1 MNSKTYIAYYLNLN
15 SVSYISIVSVYF
27 SQSVALCL
35 ENETIKRDKKYYE
48 DKINDLESQI
58 STEKQQRND
67 ERILLTRHISEKTK
81 LFEGVQK
88 KLEHALGDLDAVKK
102 KNAQTVKELNR
113 EMMQLRKKTE
123 KTAENFDKLSTSS
136 RKSSMDESNASSG
149 FENEISKPTVN
160 LQCSETT
167 STVPDIQKQQ
177 HTDSLTSNDVS
188 VIQIKEPSKKT
199 LIERIVRLQQASARQ
214 NEKIDYLENHALN
227 LQNELQKKLKL
238 VQYFTLRERAGA
250 LASTK
255 SDRNKAQLA
264 KYGGVMSAIYNGIK
278 SNNTTDMT
286 LDLSLEINRK
296 LQAVLE
302 DTLLKNITL
311 KENID
316 TLGLEIDKLT
326 RERSLTSSSSSS
338 SNKLFAIS
346 STSPGASSSQSA
358 K

>member
-1 MNSKTYIAYYLNLN
+1 M
-15 SVSYISIVSVYF
+15 
-27 SQSVALCL
+27 CL
-35 ENETIKRDKKYYE
+35 ENENIKKDKKYYE
-48 DKINDLESQI
+48 DKINDLELQI
-58 STEKQQRND
+58 SHEKQQRND
-67 ERILLTRHISEKTK
+67 ERVLLTRHISEKTK
-81 LFEGVQK
+81 LFDVVQK

-113 EMMQLRKKTE
+113 ELMQLRKKTE
-123 KTAENFDKLSTSS
+123 NYDKISTSS
-136 RKSSMDESNASSG
+136 RKSSIDDSSSG
-149 FENEISKPTVN
+149 IENEICK
-160 LQCSETT
+160 TT
-167 STVPDIQKQQ
+167 NNTTTTTMADTNNDK
-177 HTDSLTSNDVS
+177 TSATSDNNIPA
-188 VIQIKEPSKKT
+188 IQIKEPSKKA

-214 NEKIDYLENHALN
+214 NEKIDYLENHAIN
-227 LQNELQKKLKL
+227 LQNELQKKIKL
-238 VQYFTLRERAGA
+238 VQHFLLRERAGA
-250 LASTK
+250 LASAK

-326 RERSLTSSSSSS
+326 RERASTASSSLSLSQS
-338 SNKLFAIS
+338 
-346 STSPGASSSQSA
+346 ASSSQSA

>member
-1 MNSKTYIAYYLNLN
+1 M
-15 SVSYISIVSVYF
+15 
-27 SQSVALCL
+27 QSVALCL
-35 ENETIKRDKKYYE
+35 ENENIKKNKKYYE
-48 DKINDLESQI
+48 DKISDLELQI
-58 STEKQQRND
+58 SHEKQQRND
-67 ERILLTRHISEKTK
+67 ERVLLTRHISEKTK
-81 LFEGVQK
+81 LFDGIQK

-113 EMMQLRKKTE
+113 ELMQLRKKT
-123 KTAENFDKLSTSS
+123 ENFDKLSTSS

-149 FENEISKPTVN
+149 MENEICKMTYN
-160 LQCSETT
+160 TATT
-167 STVPDIQKQQ
+167 STIADANNDRSTNNISSSPDNIPA
-177 HTDSLTSNDVS
+177 
-188 VIQIKEPSKKT
+188 IQIQEPSKKT

-214 NEKIDYLENHALN
+214 NEKIDYLENHAVN
-227 LQNELQKKLKL
+227 LQNELQKKIKL
-238 VQYFTLRERAGA
+238 VQHFLLRERAGA

-278 SNNTTDMT
+278 SNTSTDMT

-326 RERSLTSSSSSS
+326 RERASTSTSSTSSVS
-338 SNKLFAIS
+338 LGAIS
-346 STSPGASSSQSA
+346 SKSYA